1 MGALGLSGGGLAVRP
16 PPVSRLASWPVAG
29 GRNGASGSAVTALA
43 PRLAVEAVEVVE
55 VVGARRVGYRARRR
69 CP

>member
-43 PRLAVEAVEVVE
+43 PRLAVEAVEVV
-55 VVGARRVGYRARRR
+55 GARRVGYRARRR